1 MNVAEHILYF
11 DDVVIGDEAVSPGR
25 TVTEADVARYVQLSG
40 DFSLLGTD
48 EEFAR
53 HSEFGGRVVP
63 DLMGPCFSSGLSWR
77 NPRPPL
83 AVAAFMGIEWRFF
96 KPIRIGDTLHIRLR
110 AMAKRKMKQGGVI
123 IQEHAIIN
131 QNDEM
136 VQRAKMTFLV
146 ASRPAS

>member
-1 MNVAEHILYF
+1 MSVPEHILYF
-11 DDVVIGDEAVSPGR
+11 DDVGVGDEAVSPGR

-40 DFSLLGTD
+40 DWSPASTD

-53 HSEFGGRVVP
+53 DTEFGGRVAP
-63 DLMGPCFSSGLSWR
+63 DLMIPGFSSGLTWR

-83 AVAAFMGIEWRFF
+83 AVAAFMGLEWQFY
-96 KPIRIGDTLHIRLR
+96 KPIQIGDTLHVRLR

-131 QNDEM
+131 QHDEM
-136 VQRAKMTFLV
+136 VQRGKVTFLV
-146 ASRPAS
+146 ASRPA